1 MTCADEERGELMV
14 RPRTVLTTKQ
24 IAGSKTLILI
34 KGAGDLATGVAHRLC
49 RAGFAVLMTELARP
63 TAIRR
68 TVAFSE
74 VVYEGDLT
82 VEGLTARLSSPD
94 DFQTLMDS
102 GRVPVIP
109 EPDPDWLDSLRP
121 AALIEATLS
130 KFNTGIRRE
139 PGRVTLALGP
149 GYEAGRDADAVV
161 ETARGHFL
169 GRLILEGPALPNT
182 GSPGLVGGFGPER
195 LIRAP
200 GSGPVYFEKKI
211 GQWVKAGQILGR
223 VGQTPI
229 VAALSGT
236 LRGAL
241 RNGLEVTPGF
251 KIGDIDPRPEAAGF
265 IHSPSD
271 KARAVA
277 GGVLEGLLYFGLRP

>member
-1 MTCADEERGELMV
+1 MPSSR
-14 RPRTVLTTKQ
+14 
-24 IAGSKTLILI
+24 TLILI
-34 KGAGDLATGVAHRLC
+34 KGAGDLATGVAHRLS

-68 TVAFSE
+68 TVAFGE
-74 VVYEGDLT
+74 VVYSYELT
-82 VEGLTARLSSPD
+82 VEGITARRAGPD
-94 DFQTLMDS
+94 DFQEVLA
-102 GRVPVIP
+102 GGVIP
-109 EPDPDWLDSLRP
+109 VVPEADPAWLAGLKP

-130 KFNTGIRRE
+130 KFNTGVKRE

-149 GYEAGRDADAVV
+149 GYEAGRDVDGVV

-195 LIRAP
+195 LIRSP
-200 GSGPVYFEKKI
+200 GAGPVDFEVAI
-211 GQWVKAGQILGR
+211 GQSVREGQILGR
-223 VGQTPI
+223 VGREPI
-229 VAALSGT
+229 VAAISGV

-241 RNGLEVTPGF
+241 RNGLEVTRGF
-251 KIGDIDPRPEAAGF
+251 KIGDIDPRPEAADF

>member
-1 MTCADEERGELMV
+1 M
-14 RPRTVLTTKQ
+14 P
-24 IAGSKTLILI
+24 GSRTLILI
-34 KGAGDLATGVAHRLC
+34 KGAGDLATGVAHRLK
-49 RAGFAVLMTELARP
+49 RSGFAVLMTELAQP

-68 TVAFSE
+68 TVSFSE
-74 VVYEGDLT
+74 AVYEGTLT
-82 VEGLTARLSSPD
+82 VEGVTARRSGPD
-94 DFQTLMDS
+94 DFQELLAA
-102 GRVPVIP
+102 GFVPIVP
-109 EPDPDWLDSLRP
+109 EPNQTWLDALKP
-121 AALIEATLS
+121 AAFIEATLS

-139 PGRVTLALGP
+139 PGRPTLALGP
-149 GYEAGRDADAVV
+149 GYEAGRDVDAVV

-169 GRLILEGPALPNT
+169 GRLILEGPALSNT

-200 GSGPVYFEKKI
+200 GSGSVFFEKAI
-211 GQWVKAGQILGR
+211 GQSVLSGQALGR
-223 VGQTPI
+223 VGETPI
-229 VAALSGT
+229 VAAISGV

-241 RNGLEVTPGF
+241 RDGLAVKPGF